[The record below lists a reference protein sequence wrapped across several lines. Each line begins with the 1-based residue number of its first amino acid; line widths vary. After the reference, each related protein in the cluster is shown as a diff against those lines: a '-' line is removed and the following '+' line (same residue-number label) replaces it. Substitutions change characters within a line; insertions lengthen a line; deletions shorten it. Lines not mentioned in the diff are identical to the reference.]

1 MESKFFN
8 NKSIP
13 KSSQEAFHILT
24 NSSDLEEIES
34 ILFHFKQLVDINK
47 SVLTSHARQDS
58 KIADNQ
64 EFIENM
70 EKRFQKLQ
78 DAVSSGKPYQSLFG
92 DVCALK
98 EDLQVI
104 LGYYQSQINQ
114 KQPIARSYLRQA
126 QSKHS
131 EVGILAAGIASQE
144 KSLLDADD
152 SNLLAKYTINF
163 SAADIMQKDI
173 KMIGDIV
180 MKPYLADHSNESGFS
195 YT

>member
-13 KSSQEAFHILT
+13 KPSQEAFHILI

-131 EVGILAAGIASQE
+131 EVGILAAGIVSQE

>member
-24 NSSDLEEIES
+24 NSSDLEAIES

-64 EFIENM
+64 ELIENM

-78 DAVSSGKPYQSLFG
+78 DAVSSEKPYQSLFG

-152 SNLLAKYTINF
+152 SNLLAKYTLNF

-173 KMIGDIV
+173 KTISDIV

>member
-78 DAVSSGKPYQSLFG
+78 DAVSSETPYQSLFG